1 MLHEVVEV
9 VKLLFLRI
17 ISSVYCRGIQYIS
30 KVYRIF

>member
-17 ISSVYCRGIQYIS
+17 ISPVYCRRLQYIS